1 VLKVFETIIK
11 EWIMKRLILVSM
23 LVIGFS
29 FAALA
34 QQPSE
39 QRAALT
45 DAAIAFDTK
54 SAPALEGRLRTQ
66 VLNGSD
72 ESPVT
77 NVKIALKNVTPTFYT
92 YVSGWATFYDANA
105 VRCGEGLFKLD
116 ALAPQESAEVD
127 TPGLRLRCAPST
139 WRIVATNLMTRTA
152 DIAQV
157 IVQQP
162 PPPVEAV
169 VEKPAPVNFII
180 SIDGEQHPI
189 QVNNPIVLKLGN
201 RNRKIVLKPVP

>member
-1 VLKVFETIIK
+1 MQRIAMIVATIA
-11 EWIMKRLILVSM
+11 ILTS
-23 LVIGFS
+23 I
-29 FAALA
+29 AYA
-34 QQPSE
+34 QQTTE
-39 QRAALT
+39 QRSALT
-45 DAAIAFDTK
+45 DTAVGLDVK
-54 SAPALEGRLRTQ
+54 GAPAIEGRLLTQ

-77 NVKIALKNVTPTFYT
+77 NVKIAVKNVTPIFYT
-92 YVSGWATFYDANA
+92 YISGWATFYDANA
-105 VRCGEGLFKLD
+105 TRCGEGLFKLD

-157 IVQQP
+157 TATQP
-162 PPPVEAV
+162 TPPVEAV
-169 VEKPAPVNFII
+169 VEKPMPVNFVI

-189 QVNNPIVLKLGN
+189 QVNNPIVL
-201 RNRKIVLKPVP
+201 

>member
-1 VLKVFETIIK
+1 
-11 EWIMKRLILVSM
+11 MKILTA
-23 LVIGFS
+23 
-29 FAALA
+29 FAILTVCAVCVAA
-34 QQPSE
+34 QQPAETRSSLNE
-39 QRAALT
+39 TAVAV
-45 DAAIAFDTK
+45 DAKGASAIEA
-54 SAPALEGRLRTQ
+54 RLMTTM
-66 VLNGSD
+66 LNGSD
-72 ESPVT
+72 DSPVT
-77 NVKIALKNVTPTFYT
+77 NVKIAIKNVTPNFYT

-105 VRCGEGLFKLD
+105 VRCGEGVFKLD

-157 IVQQP
+157 VVPQP

>member
-1 VLKVFETIIK
+1 
-11 EWIMKRLILVSM
+11 MKRLILVSM

-45 DAAIAFDTK
+45 DAAIAFDAK

-72 ESPVT
+72 DSPVT
-77 NVKIALKNVTPTFYT
+77 NVKIAVKNVTSNFYT
-92 YVSGWATFYDANA
+92 YVSGWATFYDSNA

-157 IVQQP
+157 IAQQP

-169 VEKPAPVNFII
+169 VERPVPVNFII
-180 SIDGEQHPI
+180 GIDGEQHPI

-201 RNRKIVLKPVP
+201 RSRKIILRPVP

>member
-1 VLKVFETIIK
+1 
-11 EWIMKRLILVSM
+11 MKRIVFIPAF
-23 LVIGFS
+23 VIS
-29 FAALA
+29 LCFAAFA
-34 QQPSE
+34 QQPNE
-39 QRAALT
+39 QRAPLT
-45 DAAIAFDTK
+45 GTAVAFDAK
-54 SAPALEGRLRTQ
+54 SAPALEARLLTQ

-72 ESPVT
+72 DSPVT
-77 NVKIALKNVTPTFYT
+77 NVKIAVRNVTSNFYT
-92 YVSGWATFYDANA
+92 YVSGWATFYDSNA

-127 TPGLRLRCAPST
+127 TPGLRLSCSPST
-139 WRIVATNLMTRTA
+139 WRIVATNLMTRAA
-152 DIAQV
+152 DVAQPV
-157 IVQQP
+157 P

-169 VEKPAPVNFII
+169 VEKPPPPVNFII

>member
-1 VLKVFETIIK
+1 
-11 EWIMKRLILVSM
+11 MKRLILMPM

-34 QQPSE
+34 QQPNE
-39 QRAALT
+39 QRAPLT
-45 DAAIAFDTK
+45 GPAVAFDAK
-54 SAPALEGRLRTQ
+54 SATALEARLLTQ

-72 ESPVT
+72 DSPVT
-77 NVKIALKNVTPTFYT
+77 NVKIAVKNVAPNFYT
-92 YVSGWATFYDANA
+92 YVSGWATFYDSNA

-127 TPGLRLRCAPST
+127 TPGLRLRCSPST

-157 IVQQP
+157 VAP
-162 PPPVEAV
+162 PSPPPVEAV
-169 VEKPAPVNFII
+169 VEKPAPVNFVI

-201 RNRKIVLKPVP
+201 RNRKIVLRPVP

>member
-1 VLKVFETIIK
+1 
-11 EWIMKRLILVSM
+11 MKQPILVSM

-45 DAAIAFDTK
+45 DAAIAFDTR

-127 TPGLRLRCAPST
+127 TPGLRLRCAPLT

>member
-1 VLKVFETIIK
+1 
-11 EWIMKRLILVSM
+11 MGR
-23 LVIGFS
+23 S
-29 FAALA
+29 FAVVLLFLMATVATVQA
-34 QQPSE
+34 QSTE

-45 DAAIAFDTK
+45 DAAVGFDAK
-54 SAPALEGRLRTQ
+54 GAPAIEGRLLTQ

-77 NVKIALKNVTPTFYT
+77 NLKIAVKNVTPIFYT

-105 VRCGEGLFKLD
+105 TRCGEGLFKLD

-139 WRIVATNLMTRTA
+139 WRVVATNLVTRTV
-152 DIAQV
+152 DIAK
-157 IVQQP
+157 
-162 PPPVEAV
+162 PVETQVPPTEPAPAAPV
-169 VEKPAPVNFII
+169 APVNFVI
-180 SIDGEQHPI
+180 SVDGEEHPI

-201 RNRKIVLKPVP
+201 RNRRIVLKAP